1 VSVAAGTWE
10 PSDAEEGD
18 DEPAEAA
25 QPEDPQPHYANLVE
39 FVTDHLSPLVRR
51 RAGGGRTWCGEWW
64 RHPEAV
70 ERLTTLWHA
79 WETLRIEGGTA
90 MSNWWVYHFDP
101 HFAVLS
107 DSERG
112 PFQACSRDGHSDQ
125 LKPLPND
132 PLPQE
137 WRWAWGVAAHDERG
151 EGDE

>member
-90 MSNWWVYHFDP
+90 MSNWCVPLRTPNGDRSRLAPATATLTSSSHCPMTRSRRSGD
-101 HFAVLS
+101 
-107 DSERG
+107 G
-112 PFQACSRDGHSDQ
+112 PGA
-125 LKPLPND
+125 
-132 PLPQE
+132 
-137 WRWAWGVAAHDERG
+137 
-151 EGDE
+151 